1 MSPDPKRAG
10 GGAGERAGRTRGLP
24 MSGESS
30 EQPLRGHPSARGRRS
45 PAGSLQDGRP
55 EEQPGFGSLITV

>member
-1 MSPDPKRAG
+1 
-10 GGAGERAGRTRGLP
+10 

-30 EQPLRGHPSARGRRS
+30 EQPLGGHPSARGRRS